1 VVKRAF
7 ILLIL
12 AWTDFHQPLPGPGVD
27 RLHDALDDKRVVQ
40 KVLAKPFPCL
50 MSQWVTHAFDNNYS
64 QL

>member
-1 VVKRAF
+1 VKRAF

-50 MSQWVTHAFDNNYS
+50 MSQWVTRAFVNNYS
-64 QL
+64 

>member
-40 KVLAKPFPCL
+40 KVLAEPFPWTVI
-50 MSQWVTHAFDNNYS
+50 QGVIHVFVIIYS